1 MPRASLVT
9 AALALSLWACAP
21 LVTVPAHFPPA
32 PAPKDNAI
40 TGARLE
46 LGRKLFYDPRL
57 SRTGEVSCASCH
69 KQELAFADPRP
80 VSIGVNG
87 RTGQRNAPALAN
99 LAWNTTYFWDGGV
112 KTLEQQAIGPITN
125 PLEMDMTMG
134 EVVERVAAD
143 PEYVRLSLAAYGS
156 EPRPEVVTKGIA
168 SFMRSLVSGT
178 SRYDRH
184 LRGDAAALN
193 ASEKRGAA
201 IALGERG
208 DCFHCHVGFNLTNNT
223 FANNGMVSGD
233 EGRRKIT
240 GRAEDEGKFKVPT
253 LRNVALT
260 APYMHDG
267 SLATLRDVVDFYS
280 RGGQG
285 HPNTDP
291 TIRPLDLSEQEK
303 QDLIAFLGTLT
314 DEGFVK
320 DPRFAQ

>member
-1 MPRASLVT
+1 MPRASLLA
-9 AALALSLWACAP
+9 AALALAASACAP
-21 LVTVPAHFPPA
+21 LIAVPSHFPPA
-32 PAPKDNAI
+32 PLPADNAV
-40 TGARLE
+40 TAARLE
-46 LGRKLFYDPRL
+46 LGKKLFYDPRL

-69 KQELAFADPRP
+69 KQELAFADPRQ
-80 VSIGVNG
+80 VSVGVQG
-87 RTGQRNAPALAN
+87 RTGKRNAPPLAN
-99 LAWNTTYFWDGGV
+99 LAWNTTFFWDGGV

-134 EVVERVAAD
+134 EVVQRVAAD

-156 EPRPEVVTKGIA
+156 EPRPEVVTKAIA
-168 SFMRSLVSGT
+168 SFMRSLVSGA

-184 LRGDAAALN
+184 LRGDPSALSAA
-193 ASEKRGAA
+193 EQRGAA

-223 FANNGMVSGD
+223 FANNGVASAD
-233 EGRRKIT
+233 PGRRQIT
-240 GRAEDEGKFKVPT
+240 GRADDEGKFKVPT

-267 SLATLRDVVDFYS
+267 SLATLREVVDFYS

-291 TIRPLDLSEQEK
+291 TIQPLNLSEQEK
-303 QDLIAFLGTLT
+303 ADLIAFLGALT

-320 DPRFAQ
+320 DPRFAP